1 MNDAIYQ
8 ARMELF
14 KTLALPI
21 SQADVRRL
29 RRRQAVKLAVWEIT
43 LRSVFLFKR
52 VLDTLGSAAALI
64 LLSPL
69 FLSVGLAIVIEDGWP
84 VLFAQTR
91 VGQYGRLFKFY
102 KFRSMVRN
110 AEKLKET
117 LAQQN
122 ESGDGVIFKM
132 KHDPR
137 ITRVGRFIRRFS
149 IDEMPQFV
157 NVLLGDL
164 ALVGPRPPVPREV
177 AEYTL
182 EERKR
187 LHAKPGL
194 TCLWQIQGRSEI
206 PFKEQVRLDLQYIH
220 SQSLWKDIVI
230 MLKTVPAVLLG
241 RGAY

>member
-29 RRRQAVKLAVWEIT
+29 RRRQAVKLAVWEVT
-43 LRSVFLFKR
+43 LRSLFLFKR
-52 VLDTLGSAAALI
+52 IIDILGATAGLL

-69 FLSVGLAIVIEDGWP
+69 FLAVGLAIVVEDGWP

-91 VGQYGRLFKFY
+91 VGQYGRIFKFY

-110 AEKLKET
+110 AEKLKDT
-117 LAQQN
+117 LVQQN

-132 KHDPR
+132 KRDPR

-206 PFKEQVRLDLQYIH
+206 PFKEQVRLDLQYIQ

-230 MLKTVPAVLLG
+230 MLKTVPAVLFG

>member
-1 MNDAIYQ
+1 MNESLYQ

-14 KTLALPI
+14 KTLDLPV
-21 SQADVRRL
+21 SQASVRRL
-29 RRRQAVKLAVWEIT
+29 RRRQAVKLAAWEFS
-43 LRSVFLFKR
+43 LRSLFVLKR
-52 VLDTLGSAAALI
+52 LLDIAGASVGLL

-69 FLSVGLAIVIEDGWP
+69 LVGVALAIVWEDGWP
-84 VLFAQTR
+84 VFFAQTR

-110 AEKLKET
+110 ADKLKDA
-117 LAQQN
+117 LAAKN

-132 KHDPR
+132 KQDPR

-149 IDEMPQFV
+149 IDEMPQFL

-177 AEYTL
+177 ALYTL

-220 SQSLWKDIVI
+220 SQNLGSDIVI
-230 MLKTVPAVLLG
+230 LLKTVPAVLLG

>member
-1 MNDAIYQ
+1 
-8 ARMELF
+8 MELF
-14 KTLALPI
+14 KTLALPV
-21 SQADVRRL
+21 SQASVRRL
-29 RRRQAVKLAVWEIT
+29 RRRQVLRLAAWELS
-43 LRSVFLFKR
+43 LRSLFLCKR
-52 VLDTLGSAAALI
+52 TIDIVGATAGLL

-69 FLSVGLAIVIEDGWP
+69 FFAVGLAIVLEDGWP

-110 AEKLKET
+110 ADKLKDT
-117 LAQQN
+117 LVAQN

-132 KHDPR
+132 KRDPR

-149 IDEMPQFV
+149 IDEMPQFL

-177 AEYTL
+177 AQYTL

-206 PFKEQVRLDLQYIH
+206 PFKEQVRLDMQYIH
-220 SQSLWKDIVI
+220 SQSLWNDIVI
-230 MLKTVPAVLLG
+230 LLKTVPAVLLG

>member
-1 MNDAIYQ
+1 MNEAIYQ

-14 KTLALPI
+14 KTLNLPV

-29 RRRQAVKLAVWEIT
+29 RRRQARKLVAWELG
-43 LRSVFLFKR
+43 LRSLFALKR
-52 VLDTLGSAAALI
+52 LLDILGALAG
-64 LLSPL
+64 LLLLTPL
-69 FLSVGLAIVIEDGWP
+69 FLAVGLAIVIEDGWP
-84 VLFAQTR
+84 IFFAQTR

-102 KFRSMVRN
+102 KFRSMVN
-110 AEKLKET
+110 DAERLKDD
-117 LAQQN
+117 LVKQN

-132 KHDPR
+132 KRDPR
-137 ITRVGRFIRRFS
+137 ITRTGRFIRRFS
-149 IDEMPQFV
+149 IDEMPQFW
-157 NVLLGDL
+157 NVLIGDL

-220 SQSLWKDIVI
+220 SQSLWTDIVI
-230 MLKTVPAVLLG
+230 ILKTVPAVLLG